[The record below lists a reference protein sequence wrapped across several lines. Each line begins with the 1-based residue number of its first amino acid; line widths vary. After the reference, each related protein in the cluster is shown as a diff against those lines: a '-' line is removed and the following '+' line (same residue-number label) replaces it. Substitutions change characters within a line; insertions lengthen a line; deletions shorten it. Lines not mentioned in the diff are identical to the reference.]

1 MSAESISVR
10 SPIPVTAPRG
20 AAWAAGAAVWLLRR
34 FGRSAWNALEDAG
47 HRRAAR
53 ELLAVAERVQSS
65 DPVLARSLRAASL
78 FDARSVRR
86 VDASKPARGGRP

>member
-10 SPIPVTAPRG
+10 SPIPVAAPRG
-20 AAWAAGAAVWLLRR
+20 AAWAASAAVLLRR

-65 DPVLARSLRAASL
+65 DPELARSLRAASL

-86 VDASKPARGGRP
+86 IDASKPPMGGRP